1 MKKIIFL
8 DIDGVLNTSYSRQ
21 KHVTIDEFRITYLAE
36 IVKRTKAKIVLTSTW
51 RYNLKRTFLGFKA
64 ISNST
69 KTLLD
74 LLRKHNLK
82 IYDILPDTPNDQ
94 RSLDIANYVKNN
106 KITNFLILDDEIF
119 DYNKYNLSSHLLLTS
134 FNGVN
139 EETSGLTKYII
150 KRACEI
156 FEKNSD

>member
-1 MKKIIFL
+1 MKRIIFL

-51 RYNLKRTFLGFKA
+51 RYNLKRTFLGFKP

-69 KTLLD
+69 KTLLN

-94 RSLDIANYVKNN
+94 RALDIANYVKNN
-106 KITNFLILDDEIF
+106 QVGHFLILDDEIF
-119 DYNKYNLSSHLLLTS
+119 DYSNYNLSSHLLVTT
-134 FNGVN
+134 FNGIN
-139 EETSGLTKYII
+139 EEESGLTEHMI
-150 KRACEI
+150 KKACQN
-156 FEKNSD
+156 FKK

>member
-1 MKKIIFL
+1 MKRIIFL

-51 RYNLKRTFLGFKA
+51 RYNLKRTFLGFKP

-69 KTLLD
+69 KTLLN

-94 RSLDIANYVKNN
+94 RALDIANYVKNN
-106 KITNFLILDDEIF
+106 QGGHFLILDD
-119 DYNKYNLSSHLLLTS
+119 
-134 FNGVN
+134 
-139 EETSGLTKYII
+139 
-150 KRACEI
+150 
-156 FEKNSD
+156 

>member
-21 KHVTIDEFRITYLAE
+21 KHMAIDEFRVTYIAE

-74 LLRKHNLK
+74 LLKKHNLK
-82 IYDILPDTPNDQ
+82 IHDILPDTPNEQ

-106 KITNFLILDDEIF
+106 KITNFPILDDEVF
-119 DYNKYNLSSHLLLTS
+119 DYNKYNLSSHLLLTT
-134 FNGVN
+134 FNGVS
-139 EETSGLTKYII
+139 EKQSGLTKLMI
-150 KRACEI
+150 KRACQIIENI
-156 FEKNSD
+156 I